1 MTPREVQGRLAAHA
15 KQEEQRTS
23 RLDTLD
29 KLAWM
34 IGAYSAR
41 AYHDPKH
48 YPKKANL
55 TETKPSI
62 QPGNEMSM
70 DTESMKTILTG
81 FAEIHNTIE
90 GARE

>member
-1 MTPREVQGRLAAHA
+1 MTAHSR
-15 KQEEQRTS
+15 QEEQRTS

-34 IGAYSAR
+34 IGVYSAR

-55 TETKPSI
+55 TETKQSA
-62 QPGNEMSM
+62 QSAQSDM
-70 DTESMKTILTG
+70 DEESMKTILTG
-81 FAEIHNTIE
+81 YAEIHNTIE
-90 GARE
+90 EAKR